1 MLKNREMDPLNLVF
15 PPLLFLKSKGVAR
28 LLLIP
33 AARGFNCSYQLW
45 YLSSGKGPTTRELYL
60 VASTPFGKNLY
71 LYKFLSVQQCVLQA
85 RGFFSLCVLLLV
97 RVFFVFTTWYI
108 RGGVPEVTRKRK
120 RKKGRPPPLF
130 FPLYFQDK
138 RMWCFSVYDK
148 NLNS

>member
-85 RGFFSLCVLLLV
+85 RGFFKFVCVAPRSGFLRVYYLV
-97 RVFFVFTTWYI
+97 HTRWGTRGDTQKETQERKATAIVFSIVFP
-108 RGGVPEVTRKRK
+108 R
-120 RKKGRPPPLF
+120 
-130 FPLYFQDK
+130 
-138 RMWCFSVYDK
+138 
-148 NLNS
+148 